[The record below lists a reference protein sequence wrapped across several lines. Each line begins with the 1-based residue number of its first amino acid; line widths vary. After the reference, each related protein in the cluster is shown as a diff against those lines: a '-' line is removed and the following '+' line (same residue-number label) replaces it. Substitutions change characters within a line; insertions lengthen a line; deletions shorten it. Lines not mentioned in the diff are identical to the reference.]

1 MVRWTRSARMIH
13 GKEPQALQWAKELTD
28 WANKKY
34 SGHLSVYM
42 DCFGEVGTL
51 RWFADFE
58 NLAGVEKRLQ
68 ELMTDQEFLQRAGQV
83 PALFEGSVFDTVMA
97 TL

>member
-1 MVRWTRSARMIH
+1 MVRWTRSGRIAP
-13 GKEPQALQWAKELTD
+13 GKDQQAIQWAKELTD

-34 SGHLSVYM
+34 GSHLSVYM

-51 RWFADFE
+51 RWFADYE
-58 NLAGVEKRLQ
+58 NLATLETRMQQVMADK
-68 ELMTDQEFLQRAGQV
+68 EFLQRVSQV
-83 PALFEGSVFDTVMA
+83 PALFQGSVFDTVMA